1 MSDPKRVLNF
11 GEKPDMPEHS
21 KNKDAQCDVDPDIGD
36 LKSRDEILQVMYWM
50 TGEGLGSE
58 FSAVDLLKFL
68 PSEQGVLAGLL
79 ELMVSSGL
87 LVTREGKF
95 ALTEQGK
102 AEGGRRF
109 ADEFESMTKPGHFE
123 CDEPDCDCH
132 NPEAAG
138 ETCKHL
144 SSGHMN

>member
-1 MSDPKRVLNF
+1 MTDDSNKQDPRIELNL
-11 GEKPDMPEHS
+11 EID
-21 KNKDAQCDVDPDIGD
+21 N

-50 TGEGLGSE
+50 TGEGLGDE
-58 FSAVDLLKFL
+58 FSVNDLRKFL
-68 PSEQGVLAGLL
+68 QSEQTVLARDL

-87 LVTREGKF
+87 LASREDKF

-109 ADEFESMTKPGHFE
+109 ADEFESMIKPGHFE

-132 NPEAAG
+132 DPEAAG
-138 ETCKHL
+138 EACKHL
-144 SSGHMN
+144 SSAYMN

>member
-1 MSDPKRVLNF
+1 M
-11 GEKPDMPEHS
+11 PDHS
-21 KNKDAQCDVDPDIGD
+21 KKQAVQRDLDPEIGD

-50 TGEGLGSE
+50 TGEGLGDE
-58 FSAVDLLKFL
+58 FSVNDLRKFL
-68 PSEQGVLAGLL
+68 QSEQTVLARDL

-87 LVTREGKF
+87 LESRDAKF

-109 ADEFESMTKPGHFE
+109 ADEFESMNKPGHFE

-132 NPEAAG
+132 SPETTG
-138 ETCKHL
+138 EVCKHL
-144 SSGHMN
+144 SSAYTN

>member
-1 MSDPKRVLNF
+1 MTNDSKKEDPQ
-11 GEKPDMPEHS
+11 
-21 KNKDAQCDVDPDIGD
+21 KDLDLGIGS
-36 LKSRDEILQVMYWM
+36 LKMRDEILQVMYWM

-58 FSAVDLLKFL
+58 FSVVDLRKFL
-68 PSEQGVLAGLL
+68 PSEQTVLARDL

-87 LVTREGKF
+87 LASREDKF

-109 ADEFESMTKPGHFE
+109 ADEFESMIKPGHFE

-138 ETCKHL
+138 EACKHL
-144 SSGHMN
+144 SSAYMN

>member
-1 MSDPKRVLNF
+1 M
-11 GEKPDMPEHS
+11 PDYS
-21 KNKDAQCDVDPDIGD
+21 KKQDSQRDVDPEIGD

-50 TGEGLGSE
+50 TGEGLGSK
-58 FSAVDLLKFL
+58 FSAADLLKFL
-68 PSEQGVLAGLL
+68 PSEQSVLARDL

-87 LVTREGKF
+87 LESREDKF
-95 ALTEQGK
+95 VLTEQGK

-132 NPEAAG
+132 NPERPG
-138 ETCKHL
+138 DVCKHL
-144 SSGHMN
+144 ASAYTN